1 MGLAGSIEKL
11 TEKQK
16 IANVSMGE
24 ATSLTDEYLIKN
36 DNLAATLEK
45 IKKTV
50 IGWYSSEGFIQW
62 LTDAVNWIALFI
74 GATEDTD
81 GKMAKFRNGLVT
93 TAKVF
98 AVLLAALMTN
108 VAWQK
113 LVALWT
119 TRTHSANLLYIVGV
133 KARAVAEN
141 AGKIF
146 TSAYALATSLLTGNI
161 RGAITAFRALT
172 IAMGAT
178 PWGALLAIVAAVTT
192 AVILFT
198 KSSNEATWAQK
209 ELAKAQNDVTIEI
222 KKEQDELNRLLKIA
236 RDETKSK
243 EDREA
248 AIKAINKISPEYLGN
263 LTLDKVNTLEAAK
276 AINTYIAAL
285 DRKLKLQA
293 LERTLEATYEKERE
307 IKSKDKSDYTKWY
320 DYLLNGW
327 YDINQTAEDRK
338 NEELRQLFEDRVSL
352 MHEMEQMM
360 TDGSDIVLP
369 EDPETPTG
377 FTPTG
382 DDKAATREAEK
393 QKRAHEKRLQEI
405 KKFHEDKIKLER
417 EFEDDILSA
426 MDDGYWKEWQK
437 EQANY
442 TRKLED
448 LERSKIA
455 QSEIEKAYEQSKNQ
469 KLTAEQR
476 ASFKLL
482 ADTWLAKNEELNRK
496 IEQETDLHFLRKR
509 TLIEKHSLDEIKAI
523 EAEYK
528 RQKVLR
534 ETQFLE
540 QLAALGNNEQAKE
553 ELKKQFAKEEIERE
567 KQKIAELLRLY
578 QEMIS
583 GADLQGLDFSLLPP
597 EKIAEFEE
605 KVEYLKKLLAE
616 LKVEKQ
622 ELEGDSDGDQKINLG
637 AKTDILGFSE
647 EDWEQLFENLEKGE
661 FGINSW
667 AAALMAVENAWNT
680 FAPLV
685 DDLMKAQENAQLKRH
700 DENARKKERRL
711 RMQLDRGIINHDQYN
726 KAVDAIEADYNRKK
740 AEMEYKQAKRKKKMD
755 MVSVIMN
762 TATGIMKGFADL
774 GPIAGIVSAVLI
786 GTMGALQAATIAKQ
800 PLPSI
805 SGYEQGMYGDYMVK
819 REQDG
824 KVFKTTYGGQTRS
837 GVVNKNTM
845 FMVGENGPEMVI
857 DNKAFRKMNPQLRDS
872 LIREIRG
879 IKGFENGY
887 YTPDSMRVSV
897 PDVENLSQGELIAAI
912 IQLSTVLDKIKN
924 EGIPAVVS
932 NKDFRSMKNL
942 KNGIKDYENFRNRN
956 KVQ

>member
-243 EDREA
+243 EAREA

-293 LERTLEATYEKERE
+293 LERTLEATYEKEKE

-327 YDINQTAEDRK
+327 YDIDQTAEDRK

-352 MHEMEQMM
+352 MHEMEKMS

-369 EDPETPTG
+369 QDPETPTG
-377 FTPTG
+377 FTPPG
-382 DDKAATREAEK
+382 DDKAAKKEAEK

-405 KKFHEDKIKLER
+405 KKFHEDRIKLER

-426 MDDGYWKEWQK
+426 MDDGYWKEWQT

-442 TRKLED
+442 TRNLED

-455 QSEIEKAYEQSKNQ
+455 ESEINLAFEKSKNK
-469 KLTAEQR
+469 KLSVEQR
-476 ASFKLL
+476 ASFQLL
-482 ADTWLAKNEELNRK
+482 AETWLAKNEELNRK
-496 IEQETDLHFLRKR
+496 IEQETDLHLIRKR
-509 TLIEKHSLDEIKAI
+509 TLLVNHSKLEIDVLNENYNTGKI
-523 EAEYK
+523 
-528 RQKVLR
+528 LR
-534 ETQFLE
+534 ETHFNNE
-540 QLAALGNNEQAKE
+540 LAALGNNEKAKE
-553 ELKKQFAKEEIERE
+553 KLKQTFQNQELEAEQRHLEDL
-567 KQKIAELLRLY
+567 IALY
-578 QEMIS
+578 QRM
-583 GADLQGLDFSLLPP
+583 LQGETMGGIDFSLLSD
-597 EKIAEFEE
+597 KDAEELQKNIDLVNKALSE
-605 KVEYLKKLLAE
+605 LNAKKASLGQGAE
-616 LKVEKQ
+616 SPLSNGEVSLGLNQ
-622 ELEGDSDGDQKINLG
+622 SDM
-637 AKTDILGFSE
+637 LGFTQ
-647 EDWEQLFENLEKGE
+647 DQWAIFFENISQGTI
-661 FGINSW
+661 GIETMG
-667 AAALMAVENAWNT
+667 MAVQALGSFW
-680 FAPLV
+680 
-685 DDLMKAQENAQLKRH
+685 AQYGAVVEAGEKRRLQQYEQTAQ
-700 DENARKKERRL
+700 KKENRL
-711 RMQLDRGIINHDQYN
+711 RLQLNRGVISQDQYH
-726 KAVDAIEADYNRKK
+726 KAVDAIEADFNRKK

-755 MVSVIMN
+755 MVSAITSTALAVLNGLN
-762 TATGIMKGFADL
+762 TQPFFPVGLAMSAL
-774 GPIAGIVSAVLI
+774 AGI
-786 GTMGALQAATIAKQ
+786 MGALQIATIAKQ
-800 PLPSI
+800 PLPSV
-805 SGYEQGMYGDYMVK
+805 SGFEHGLYQDYMVSVNRTAKCLK
-819 REQDG
+819 RATVERQNRVLSIG
-824 KVFKTTYGGQTRS
+824 IRCIWWAK
-837 GVVNKNTM
+837 
-845 FMVGENGPEMVI
+845 MVP
-857 DNKAFRKMNPQLRDS
+857 KW
-872 LIREIRG
+872 
-879 IKGFENGY
+879 
-887 YTPDSMRVSV
+887 
-897 PDVENLSQGELIAAI
+897 
-912 IQLSTVLDKIKN
+912 
-924 EGIPAVVS
+924 
-932 NKDFRSMKNL
+932 
-942 KNGIKDYENFRNRN
+942 
-956 KVQ
+956 

>member
-24 ATSLTDEYLIKN
+24 VTSLTDEYLIKN

-93 TAKVF
+93 TVKVF

-198 KSSNEATWAQK
+198 KSSNKATWAQK

-222 KKEQDELNRLLKIA
+222 KKGQDELNRLLKIA

-293 LERTLEATYEKERE
+293 LERTLEATYEKEKE

-327 YDINQTAEDRK
+327 YDIDQTAEDRK

-377 FTPTG
+377 FTPTIDG
-382 DDKAATREAEK
+382 KAAKREADK

-405 KKFHEDKIKLER
+405 KKFHEDRIKLER

-426 MDDGYWKEWQK
+426 MDDGYWKEWQT

-442 TRKLED
+442 TRNLED

-455 QSEIEKAYEQSKNQ
+455 ESEINLAFEKSKNK
-469 KLTAEQR
+469 KLSVEQR
-476 ASFKLL
+476 ASFQLL
-482 ADTWLAKNEELNRK
+482 AETWLAKNEELNRK
-496 IEQETDLHFLRKR
+496 IEQETDLHLLRKR
-509 TLIEKHSLDEIKAI
+509 TLITKHSVDDIKAL
-523 EAEYK
+523 EQNYE
-528 RQKVLR
+528 REKVLR
-534 ETQFLE
+534 ETQLNE
-540 QLAALGNNEQAKE
+540 ELLALGDNEKAKE
-553 ELKKQFAKEEIERE
+553 ELKAQYAKIELE
-567 KQKIAELLRLY
+567 KEQEKIESMIRLY
-578 QEMIS
+578 QEMIA
-583 GADLQGLDFSLLPP
+583 GAEIDGLDFSLLPP
-597 EKIAEFEE
+597 EKIAEFE
-605 KVEYLKKLLAE
+605 KNVEHLRKIISG
-616 LKVEKQ
+616 LKVEIQ
-622 ELEGDSDGDQKINLG
+622 ELTQGEDAKSGDSKVNLG
-637 AKTDILGFSE
+637 SKLDILGFTE
-647 EDWEQLFENLEKGE
+647 EEWEQLFDNLKNGE
-661 FGINSW
+661 FGIKS
-667 AAALMAVENAWNT
+667 
-680 FAPLV
+680 
-685 DDLMKAQENAQLKRH
+685 
-700 DENARKKERRL
+700 
-711 RMQLDRGIINHDQYN
+711 
-726 KAVDAIEADYNRKK
+726 
-740 AEMEYKQAKRKKKMD
+740 
-755 MVSVIMN
+755 
-762 TATGIMKGFADL
+762 
-774 GPIAGIVSAVLI
+774 
-786 GTMGALQAATIAKQ
+786 
-800 PLPSI
+800 
-805 SGYEQGMYGDYMVK
+805 
-819 REQDG
+819 
-824 KVFKTTYGGQTRS
+824 
-837 GVVNKNTM
+837 
-845 FMVGENGPEMVI
+845 
-857 DNKAFRKMNPQLRDS
+857 
-872 LIREIRG
+872 
-879 IKGFENGY
+879 
-887 YTPDSMRVSV
+887 
-897 PDVENLSQGELIAAI
+897 
-912 IQLSTVLDKIKN
+912 
-924 EGIPAVVS
+924 
-932 NKDFRSMKNL
+932 
-942 KNGIKDYENFRNRN
+942 
-956 KVQ
+956 